1 MTRKEYTQKLEL
13 VKTSLNE
20 LLEMARRMLVL
31 LFDSI
36 ESQDA
41 RVEEAEQLDAEV
53 RNRTKELLDL
63 CTEIVTLQQP
73 MATDIR
79 LILSA
84 IRIKNDVERS
94 VRDSLHIIRMKLGER
109 STQDAVFFDT
119 LGQIHDVL
127 NKMIDILEDALKNKT
142 SENLLELSNLDEVI
156 DEYYDRA
163 NKHLRKQIL
172 EGGDVEGN
180 IDRLQA
186 VRMIERIA
194 DHFCN
199 IAEKLY
205 YVHMAEVIRI
215 A

>member
-1 MTRKEYTQKLEL
+1 MTRKEYTEKLEL
-13 VKTSLNE
+13 VKSSLNE
-20 LLEMARRMLVL
+20 LLEMAREILEQM
-31 LFDSI
+31 FKSI
-36 ESQDA
+36 EA
-41 RVEEAEQLDAEV
+41 PHTKVEEAENLDRKV
-53 RNRTKELLDL
+53 RQRTKDLLDL

-79 LILSA
+79 LVLSA
-84 IRIKNDVERS
+84 IRIKNDIERS
-94 VRDSLHIIRMKLGER
+94 VRDSLHIIRMKLGEK
-109 STQDAVFFDT
+109 STQDSVFFDT

-127 NKMIDILEDALKNKT
+127 NKMIDILEESLRTRNA
-142 SENLLELSNLDEVI
+142 EILLELSNLDEVI
-156 DEYYDRA
+156 DDYYDRA
-163 NKHLRKQIL
+163 NEHLRKQIK
-172 EGGDVEGN
+172 EGGDVEAN

-205 YVHMAEVIRI
+205 YVHTAEIIRI